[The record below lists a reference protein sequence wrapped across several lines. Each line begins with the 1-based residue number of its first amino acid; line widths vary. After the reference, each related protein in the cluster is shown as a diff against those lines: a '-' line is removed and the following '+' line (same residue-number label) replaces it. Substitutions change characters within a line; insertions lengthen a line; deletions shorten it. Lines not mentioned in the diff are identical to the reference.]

1 MTSEAKAFA
10 QRYWK
15 KSKTSSKAPRPRS
28 RRRVKPLRSV
38 VFVDLDST
46 LADTRQRQHI
56 IEDARAAGYEPDWEA
71 YSLACAGDA
80 PMDGPIQLVRMLTW
94 EGYHIVILSG
104 RSEAAMFRTNEWLYR
119 NQVPFN
125 ELILRPKAVS
135 YDVSPEEFKVAA
147 IEAWIERNPDH
158 DDPVRPTLI
167 LEDWPPAA
175 DAMKAKGWKV
185 LLVNPDYDRSGMK
198 V

>member
-1 MTSEAKAFA
+1 
-10 QRYWK
+10 
-15 KSKTSSKAPRPRS
+15 
-28 RRRVKPLRSV
+28 LRSV

-46 LADTRQRQHI
+46 LADTRHRQHM
-56 IEDARAAGYEPDWEA
+56 IEDARAAGREPDWEA
-71 YSLACAGDA
+71 YSLACAGDE
-80 PMDGPIQLVRMLTW
+80 PIPGTIQLVRMLTW

-104 RSEAAMFRTNEWLYR
+104 RSEAAMYRTNEWLYR

-135 YDVSPEEFKVAA
+135 YAMSPEEFKIAA
-147 IEAWIERNPDH
+147 IEAWIDRNPDH
-158 DDPVRPTLI
+158 DDPAGGPVRPTLI
-167 LEDWPPAA
+167 VEDWPPAA
-175 DAMKAKGWKV
+175 DAMKERGWKV